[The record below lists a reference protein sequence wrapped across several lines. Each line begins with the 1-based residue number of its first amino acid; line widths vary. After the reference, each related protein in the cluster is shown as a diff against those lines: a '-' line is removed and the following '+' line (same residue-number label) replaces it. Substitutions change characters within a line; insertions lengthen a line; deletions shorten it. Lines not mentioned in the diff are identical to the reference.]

1 MQNTFECP
9 KAFKNPKL
17 LQLYNKLGKKET
29 IDSLLDGPHSATW
42 WTALANE
49 LGQLTNG
56 VHGCVSAT
64 NTIRF
69 ILRFDIPSDRKITY
83 ANFICNYRHHKS
95 EPYRV
100 RLTVGGDQLDCPND
114 TSSPSASLLETKLL
128 LNSTISDAHLGA
140 RFMIM
145 DLKDFFL
152 ATPMAR
158 SEYMLIH
165 SK

>member
-1 MQNTFECP
+1 MQNNFECP

-17 LQLYNKLGKKET
+17 LHLYNKLGNNET

-56 VHGCVSAT
+56 VHGRVRAT
-64 NTIRF
+64 KNIRF
-69 ILRFDIPSDRKITY
+69 ILRSDIPSERKITY
-83 ANFICNYRHHKS
+83 ANFICDYRPHKS
-95 EPYRV
+95 EPYCI
-100 RLTVGGDQLDCPND
+100 RLTVSGDRLDCPDD
-114 TSSPSASLLETKLL
+114 TSFPAASLSEAKLL

-140 RFMIM
+140 RFMNM

-152 ATPMAR
+152 STPMER
-158 SEYMLIH
+158 SEYMRIH